1 MKFRKKPV
9 VIEAIQLVESNP
21 VEVIDFIGRERIS
34 SSSWEGRPEEAV
46 LTIGIRTLE
55 GVMTASLGDWIIRGV
70 AGEVYPCKPEIF
82 AATYELVDDFGDPH
96 QPVLLTDA
104 DAAADLAGTA
114 RLDNPGLNTS
124 AAQPR

>member
-1 MKFRKKPV
+1 MRFRKRPV

-46 LTIGIRTLE
+46 LAIGIRTLE

-82 AATYELVDDFGDPH
+82 EQTYE
-96 QPVLLTDA
+96 PVEEVEA
-104 DAAADLAGTA
+104 
-114 RLDNPGLNTS
+114 
-124 AAQPR
+124 